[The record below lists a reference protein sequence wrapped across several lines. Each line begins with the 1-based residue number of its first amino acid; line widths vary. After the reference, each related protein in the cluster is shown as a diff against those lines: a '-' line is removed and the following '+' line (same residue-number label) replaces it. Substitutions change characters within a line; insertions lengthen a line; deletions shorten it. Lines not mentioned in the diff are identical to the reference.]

1 VGALAPTSQTVFGS
15 RLLQQLLQRKEE
27 NVFVSPASVGL
38 ALGMAAAGARGK
50 TLAAFEHALG
60 VDGKLAAS
68 QAKQLF
74 ASLDTLPPGV
84 VVELANSL
92 WVRSGLP
99 LSARYTD
106 AMREGY
112 RAEVRSLDFA
122 SPGAIQVVNKWVAG
136 ATHGQIQSAVDGVD
150 PSSVLALVN
159 ATYFNGLWEQSFDPK
174 ETLDWEFTTGLGGV
188 ANVRLM
194 LTSGSFSYMQDRD
207 LQAVLVPYRQDRFS
221 LLVVLPRK
229 PLSPAAFH
237 DIAAPSSLA
246 RILGGLRTKRGTLG
260 LPKVG
265 IAYSANLVPELLEMG
280 LGPAF
285 AEDADF
291 SDVFEGD
298 LPAFIS
304 TVSHKTRLEIDEQ
317 GTTAAASTLIGMSLS
332 ASLTITPDTRFEMY
346 VDRPFLV
353 AVIEPETDLILF
365 LGVIGDPTPSD

>member
-1 VGALAPTSQTVFGS
+1 MAGLASTSQTVFGS
-15 RLLQQLLQRKEE
+15 RLLQQLLRRKEE
-27 NVFVSPASVGL
+27 NVFVSPASAGL
-38 ALGMAAAGARGK
+38 ALGVAAAGARGK
-50 TLAAFEHALG
+50 TLAAFEQALG
-60 VDGKLAAS
+60 TDGKHAAS

-84 VVELANSL
+84 TVELANSL
-92 WVRSGLP
+92 WARSELP

-112 RAEVRSLDFA
+112 RAEVRNLDFA
-122 SPGAIQVVNKWVAG
+122 SPGATQVINDWVAA
-136 ATHGQIQSAVDGVD
+136 ATHGQIKRAVDQMD

-159 ATYFNGLWEQSFDPK
+159 ATYFNGLWEDSFNP
-174 ETLDWEFTTGLGGV
+174 EHTIDWEFTTGLGGLTKI
-188 ANVRLM
+188 RLM
-194 LTSGSFSYMQDRD
+194 ARSGSFSYLQDRD
-207 LQAVLVPYRQDRFS
+207 LQAVLVPYKQGRFS

-246 RILGGLRTKRGTLG
+246 RILGELRTKRGSLG
-260 LPKVG
+260 LPIVG

-298 LPAFIS
+298 VPAFIS

-317 GTTAAASTLIGMSLS
+317 GTTAAASTFIGMSLS
-332 ASLTITPDTRFEMY
+332 ASFTITPDTPFEMF

-353 AVIEPETDLILF
+353 AVIERETDRMLF
-365 LGVIGDPTPSD
+365 LGVIGNPNPR